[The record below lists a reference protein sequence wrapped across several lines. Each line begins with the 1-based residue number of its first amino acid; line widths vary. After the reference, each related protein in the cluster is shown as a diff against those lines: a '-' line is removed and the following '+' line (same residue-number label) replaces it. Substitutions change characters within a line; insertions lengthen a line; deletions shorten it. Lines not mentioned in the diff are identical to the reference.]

1 MPTTEND
8 SNVEGQGKPPTTP
21 SSPTPPPDPSPEN
34 PADRRDEEEAIQD
47 TAITP
52 LYHPPFPAVMNA
64 HGQWGKLK
72 SFNLCGATEQDRL
85 YHVDIHTGYR
95 GRPPLGT
102 RPGVVLHAGMSSKAP
117 VLAAAAYDSQ
127 WSARIYSFNGES
139 VILMPSLLPA
149 TARTSNFVTGKMTA
163 FVRGGG
169 QVVFSFSIEVSLSH
183 GKEPR
188 REKFEWRKFDKDVDE
203 TAKEGGFKLVR
214 LPSRRSSSTTKLAD
228 DTDTD
233 AGSEVLALLAWRRLF
248 PKFKHAFTL
257 QLLGRGQS
265 GELGERWSL
274 MVVITALRLW
284 ALRVAGK
291 TKKGVIAAGRKAAG
305 S

>member
-8 SNVEGQGKPPTTP
+8 SNVEGQGKRLTTTSSLTP
-21 SSPTPPPDPSPEN
+21 SPDSSLEN
-34 PADRRDEEEAIQD
+34 LADRKDEGAMG
-47 TAITP
+47 TAITSP
-52 LYHPPFPAVMNA
+52 HPPFPVVMNA
-64 HGQWGKLK
+64 YGQWGKLK

-85 YHVDIHTGYR
+85 CHVDIHTGYS
-95 GRPPLGT
+95 GKTPLGT
-102 RPGVVLHAGMSSKAP
+102 RPGVVLHYGMSSKAP
-117 VLAAAAYDSQ
+117 ILAAAGYDSQ
-127 WSARIYSFNGES
+127 WSASILSFNSES

-149 TARTSNFVTGKMTA
+149 TARTSNFVTEKMPA
-163 FVRGGG
+163 FVRGG
-169 QVVFSFSIEVSLSH
+169 QVVFSFSIEVSH

-188 REKFEWRKFDKDVDE
+188 REKFEWRKFAKDVDE

-214 LPSRRSSSTTKLAD
+214 LPSPRSSTKLAD
-228 DTDTD
+228 DTDAD
-233 AGSEVLALLAWRRLF
+233 AGSEVLALLAWRQLF

-291 TKKGVIAAGRKAAG
+291 TKKGVIAAGQKADG
-305 S
+305 N